1 MILIDQHGQWP
12 LIIHNSYVVLIM
24 IKLELLE
31 LGRLEYYLLGF
42 DQGGKFAAEVESITF
57 PIRFTKVFAVI
68 PMMLDEPTP
77 YHEMTIRPKAIT
89 TINFKMVS
97 GSNNTNYPKSRNNG
111 NWIAIGI

>member
-42 DQGGKFAAEVESITF
+42 DQGTYRWTGSIPEWIYPIKLSKCFYIACQDIGGGRFSYGVE
-57 PIRFTKVFAVI
+57 
-68 PMMLDEPTP
+68 D
-77 YHEMTIRPKAIT
+77 
-89 TINFKMVS
+89 VS
-97 GSNNTNYPKSRNNG
+97 GEKAKIYYASSSAIPRVMVLG
-111 NWIAIGI
+111 IA